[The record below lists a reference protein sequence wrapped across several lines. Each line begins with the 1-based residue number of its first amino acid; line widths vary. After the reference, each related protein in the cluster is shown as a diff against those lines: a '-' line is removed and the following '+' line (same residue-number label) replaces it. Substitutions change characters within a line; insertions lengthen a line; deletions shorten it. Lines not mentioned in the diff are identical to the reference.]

1 MLGLLRL
8 IFRVRAENIRTSTYA
23 SGCKRIAEN
32 TFTLEA
38 SEIIADLKSE
48 DEGVRAARI
57 EMIVEQHPVVQHYK
71 KKARR

>member
-1 MLGLLRL
+1 VAELLGG
-8 IFRVRAENIRTSTYA
+8 ITQQ
-23 SGCKRIAEN
+23 
-32 TFTLEA
+32 EA